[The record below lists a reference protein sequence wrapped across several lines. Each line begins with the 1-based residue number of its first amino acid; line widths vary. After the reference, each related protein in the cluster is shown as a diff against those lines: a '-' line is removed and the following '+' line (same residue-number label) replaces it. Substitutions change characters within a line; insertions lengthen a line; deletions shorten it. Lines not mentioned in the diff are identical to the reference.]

1 MHPLLGKLSQRNE
14 AGTFL
19 GAFAVVMEGVLD
31 LETAEALACRNGL
44 ALANDLMLQKGSDCY

>member
-31 LETAEALACRNGL
+31 LETSVG
-44 ALANDLMLQKGSDCY
+44 M